1 MLRPLN
7 KVQLAYFVQL
17 LEHPEVLAGRYYEMN
32 TYKQSVGV
40 LWEMLMNSLV
50 TDVNNRQLREM
61 IVFAY
66 IRWKREKNREDN
78 DVDLLPLFIKVLRQD
93 IVKRGQLEMSLREEV

>member
-17 LEHPEVLAGRYYEMN
+17 LEHPEVLAGRYYEMT
-32 TYKQSVGV
+32 TYKQSVGII
-40 LWEMLMNSLV
+40 WEMLMNALV
-50 TDVNNRQLREM
+50 ADFNNSQFREM
-61 IVFAY
+61 LVFAY
-66 IRWKREKNREDN
+66 IRWKRENNREESDI
-78 DVDLLPLFIKVLRQD
+78 DLLPYFIKVLRQD

>member
-17 LEHPEVLAGRYYEMN
+17 LEHPEVLAGRYYEMT

-50 TDVNNRQLREM
+50 TDVNNHQLREM

-66 IRWKREKNREDN
+66 IRWKRENNREDN

>member
-1 MLRPLN
+1 MN

-17 LEHPEVLAGRYYEMN
+17 LEHPEVLAGRYYEMT
-32 TYKQSVGV
+32 TYKQSVGII
-40 LWEMLMNSLV
+40 WEMLMNSLV

-66 IRWKREKNREDN
+66 IRWKRENNREDN

>member
-1 MLRPLN
+1 
-7 KVQLAYFVQL
+7 
-17 LEHPEVLAGRYYEMN
+17 
-32 TYKQSVGV
+32 
-40 LWEMLMNSLV
+40 
-50 TDVNNRQLREM
+50 
-61 IVFAY
+61 VFAY

>member
-1 MLRPLN
+1 
-7 KVQLAYFVQL
+7 
-17 LEHPEVLAGRYYEMN
+17 
-32 TYKQSVGV
+32 
-40 LWEMLMNSLV
+40 V
-50 TDVNNRQLREM
+50 TDVNNHQLREM